1 MKQGL
6 RLMKSRQNS
15 KLPVFLIAILKLQQ
29 SFLLFICL
37 LSFSKMPY
45 ASIFP

>member
-1 MKQGL
+1 MKIA
-6 RLMKSRQNS
+6 R
-15 KLPVFLIAILKLQQ
+15 FFIAILKLQQ

-37 LSFSKMPY
+37 SKMPY